1 MLILPPFLCRI
12 IIILIRRSDMAE
24 YKIMSLK
31 ERLAIGVK
39 AHELREAG
47 KEDEALALDM
57 TIPLAPFLAK
67 IAKEKIGPEFLLKSG
82 LNLSEAEAEFGKNWL
97 TR

>member
-1 MLILPPFLCRI
+1 MT
-12 IIILIRRSDMAE
+12 E
-24 YKIMSLK
+24 YKTMTLK
-31 ERLAIGVK
+31 ERLAIGMK

-47 KEDEALALDM
+47 KEEEAFALDK

-67 IAKEKIGPEFLLKSG
+67 IAKEKIGPDFLLKSG
-82 LNLSEAEAEFGKNWL
+82 LNLSEAEAEFGKDWL

>member
-1 MLILPPFLCRI
+1 MT
-12 IIILIRRSDMAE
+12 E
-24 YKIMSLK
+24 YKTMSLK
-31 ERLAIGVK
+31 ERLAIGMK

-47 KEDEALALDM
+47 KEEEAFALDK

-67 IAKEKIGPEFLLKSG
+67 IAKEKIGPDFLLKSG
-82 LNLSEAEAEFGKNWL
+82 LNLSEAEAEFGKDWL